1 MSVLPASRRARA
13 GLVVAA
19 LVVAAVAVL
28 VLRRPPGPPGAGDR
42 VVLYGDSLSVEAA
55 PAFTAALER
64 DTEAEVRVRSVPGV
78 APCDLL
84 GDMQADLADPA
95 LRPDVAVIQFA
106 GNNATECIAPTPGE
120 PAPEEE
126 RLTGADLA
134 GRYAT
139 DVRAAVEAFAAA
151 GTRVVIAGP
160 PPAPGLPGG
169 ATDLIE
175 DEYLRIVTEWAGRDI
190 GRVRYADAGATVSE
204 DGEFVDTLPCA
215 DGEGAEQG
223 CEDGRI
229 PVRTPDRIHFCPTE
243 LTDDL
248 VCPVYSS
255 GAERYADEVAR
266 VTTQALDPAY

>member
-1 MSVLPASRRARA
+1 MSTRARLA
-13 GLVVAA
+13 VGAA
-19 LVVAAVAVL
+19 LVVVVAVAAVA
-28 VLRRPPGPPGAGDR
+28 LRRPPGPPGAGER

-55 PAFTAALER
+55 PAFTAAVDEA
-64 DTEAEVRVRSVPGV
+64 TEAEVRVRSVPGI

-84 GDMQADLADPA
+84 DEIRADLADPA
-95 LRPDVAVIQFA
+95 RRPDVAVLQFA
-106 GNNATECIAPTPGE
+106 GNNATDCIAPTPGE
-120 PAPEEE
+120 PAPEDE
-126 RLTGADLA
+126 RLTGAELA

-139 DVRAAVEAFAAA
+139 DVRGAVEAFAAA

-160 PPAPGLPGG
+160 PPTPGLPGEAG
-169 ATDLIE
+169 DLIE

-190 GRVRYADAGATVSE
+190 GRVRYADAGATVTE
-204 DGEFVDTLPCA
+204 DGEYVDTLPCA

-229 PVRTPDRIHFCPTE
+229 VVRTPDRIHFCPTE

-266 VTTQALDPAY
+266 VTTQALDPTY